1 MTDQELLESTVGD
14 KLRGLRRALRRR
26 LAGEGLSW
34 LVLTLVAL
42 VFVTLAFDYGLRLN
56 DRVLRGIVMALS
68 LWGVLW
74 VAWRQ
79 LAAPLRV
86 PMGREQLAL
95 LIERRYDRLGDRL
108 ISALQFAGRR
118 DDAAPGE
125 SRAMMSRVAA
135 QAAELAADLD
145 FRAVVERPMLR
156 KRMAAAACAAALLAG
171 FCVWQSD
178 VMRLWLWRNVAFAD
192 VAWPQ
197 DIYLDVSGPG
207 MDENGNF
214 RVPRGE
220 DLPIAITARPGRAEP
235 PAPAPSEIT
244 LHARYRSVGWTED
257 QVALSEN
264 VPRTYT
270 MVFRNVSEPFRFYF
284 TGGDDRRRITHRVY
298 LIEPPGLTWLR
309 FKVEYPEYMNR
320 PAQVF
325 DAARTVLGV
334 PPGSRVGISA
344 TADKNLHAAAVFLDS
359 QKVTDLEI
367 AGGTSLEGGFRVPGL
382 ERKKGPK
389 KSMIRTLRIVLR
401 DSEGFENAGAARYK
415 IRIEPDLSPRVTVR
429 KRGVG
434 GAITPMALLP
444 LFISAKDDNGL
455 GAVRVEAVWSG
466 GAAERDGAAKPE
478 GESWLV
484 EPGPDGKR
492 EFERFYKADLAGLG
506 LAPGQ
511 TLRVHASGDDL
522 MPADLDGPNTGES
535 GTLIFRIVKRDE
547 LLAEMVRKQKA
558 LRAAFEQAV
567 RTQEDAIAKTDAVI
581 AITSAGE
588 ITLDARRQLKDAG
601 GLQVAVGGECAT
613 TADSLQAIL
622 TEMIYNRIIESKGR
636 SDMADG
642 IIAPLGRLAKRIE
655 KLTAEIRAA
664 EGAPDAADMFK
675 QTSAVDTEQRG
686 ILALMREI
694 LERMVKIAEA
704 QELAYK
710 LERLIERWDKIMRD
724 TERRRDAE
732 IGNVLEPATKPAT
745 RPGTPTD
752 TP

>member
-1 MTDQELLESTVGD
+1 
-14 KLRGLRRALRRR
+14 
-26 LAGEGLSW
+26 
-34 LVLTLVAL
+34 
-42 VFVTLAFDYGLRLN
+42 
-56 DRVLRGIVMALS
+56 
-68 LWGVLW
+68 
-74 VAWRQ
+74 
-79 LAAPLRV
+79 
-86 PMGREQLAL
+86 
-95 LIERRYDRLGDRL
+95 
-108 ISALQFAGRR
+108 
-118 DDAAPGE
+118 
-125 SRAMMSRVAA
+125 
-135 QAAELAADLD
+135 
-145 FRAVVERPMLR
+145 
-156 KRMAAAACAAALLAG
+156 
-171 FCVWQSD
+171 
-178 VMRLWLWRNVAFAD
+178 
-192 VAWPQ
+192 
-197 DIYLDVSGPG
+197 
-207 MDENGNF
+207 
-214 RVPRGE
+214 
-220 DLPIAITARPGRAEP
+220 
-235 PAPAPSEIT
+235 
-244 LHARYRSVGWTED
+244 
-257 QVALSEN
+257 
-264 VPRTYT
+264 
-270 MVFRNVSEPFRFYF
+270 
-284 TGGDDRRRITHRVY
+284 
-298 LIEPPGLTWLR
+298 
-309 FKVEYPEYMNR
+309 
-320 PAQVF
+320 
-325 DAARTVLGV
+325 
-334 PPGSRVGISA
+334 
-344 TADKNLHAAAVFLDS
+344 VFLDS
-359 QKVTDLEI
+359 RKVADLEI
-367 AGGTSLEGGFRVPGL
+367 TGGTALAGGFRVPGL
-382 ERKKGPK
+382 KRKKGPA

-434 GAITPMALLP
+434 AAITPMALLP

-466 GAAERDGAAKPE
+466 PAAEGGDAAKPE
-478 GESWLV
+478 AESWVV

-506 LAPGQ
+506 LTPGQ

-567 RTQEDAIAKTDAVI
+567 RTQEDAIAKTGAVI
-581 AITSAGE
+581 AITAAGE

-601 GLQVAVGGECAT
+601 GLQVGVGGECAT

-642 IIAPLGRLAKRIE
+642 IITPLGRLAKRIE

-664 EGAPDAADMFK
+664 EGAPDAADMLK
-675 QTSAVDTEQRG
+675 QTSAIDTEQRR

-745 RPGTPTD
+745 RPGTETD